1 MCRTD
6 VINQIANKDKKE
18 HSMMF
23 AFHYFVLVS
32 ICCLS
37 FFLTEETFFSNLF
50 DLFPDEGVKDTLLSS
65 EKTMERLMCTST
77 VCLLFSILASSLK
90 QEKKTSIDTRCIV
103 NF

>member
-1 MCRTD
+1 
-6 VINQIANKDKKE
+6 
-18 HSMMF
+18 MMF

-37 FFLTEETFFSNLF
+37 FFSSNPF

-77 VCLLFSILASSLK
+77 VCRLFSILASSLK
-90 QEKKTSIDTRCIV
+90 QEKRKLQLTRV
-103 NF
+103 VS